1 MKIVIVSPYSPRWNN
16 IASVRWEKFAKYLSV
31 GHSVYFITSCFP
43 SKQSFRSFDLGQ
55 TKLVEIPLKYFKYD
69 PHVVVN
75 SKFAKKQTMFS
86 KLLRIIKREIR
97 PVLEKF
103 LPVSSGGMLLHDY
116 QAYVTELSKI
126 ISDHERTVLI
136 TTYDPWFSL
145 KLGKLFKKR
154 FPKTVVWLADFRDPS
169 FNLHESVLTKLPV
182 FAYATRRI
190 LAMADVVLVVS
201 KKMVEDYKR
210 LCGDK
215 VFFLPNGYDGE
226 LFLGECSDDTRENFE
241 IAYTGSF
248 HPGTRELSSF
258 ILALSRI
265 KEEKRDI
272 YSKLKFIYAG
282 KDYEYVQSLFDKFS
296 MLDILENRGFV
307 SRDEALR
314 LQAQA
319 DLLLLIVYTGEDPQ
333 EGRSIRTGKV
343 YEYLATGRPILVIAP
358 RDWEMREEI
367 ECDGIS
373 KVFEKSQTEMMA
385 DYIEQLFRKR
395 SPVDRKS
402 REQVIQSY
410 LYESLSKKLEGIIEK
425 ITLDESS
432 GKNA

>member
-16 IASVRWEKFAKYLSV
+16 IASVRCEKFAKYLSIN
-31 GHSVYFITSCFP
+31 HLIYFITSCFP

-55 TKLVEIPLKYFKYD
+55 ARLVEIPLKYFRYD
-69 PHVVVN
+69 PHVAVN
-75 SKFAKKQTMFS
+75 GKFAKEQTMFS
-86 KLLRIIKREIR
+86 KLLRRIKAEIK
-97 PVLEKF
+97 PVLERF
-103 LPVSSGGMLLHDY
+103 LPVSTGGMLLHDY

-126 ISDHERTVLI
+126 ISDHERTILI

-169 FNLHESVLTKLPV
+169 FNLDGSALTKLPV
-182 FAYATRRI
+182 FAYATKRI
-190 LAMADVVLVVS
+190 LSMADAVLVVS
-201 KKMVEDYKR
+201 KKMVEDYQR

-215 VFFLPNGYDGE
+215 VFFLPNGYDGK
-226 LFLGECSDDTRENFE
+226 LFLGECSDDTHEDFK
-241 IAYTGSF
+241 IVYTGSF
-248 HPGTRELSSF
+248 YPGTRELSWF

-265 KEEKRDI
+265 KERKRAI
-272 YSKLKFIYAG
+272 YSKLKFVYAG
-282 KDYEYVQSLFDKFS
+282 KDYEYVQTLFDRFS

-307 SRDEALR
+307 SRCEALK

-319 DLLLLIVYTGEDPQ
+319 DLLLLIGYTGKDPQ
-333 EGRSIRTGKV
+333 VGRSMRTGKV

-358 RDWEMREEI
+358 GVWEMREEI
-367 ECDGIS
+367 ECDGVS

-385 DYIEQLFRKR
+385 DYIEQLSRKR
-395 SPVDRKS
+395 SHVDREK

-410 LYESLSKKLEGIIEK
+410 LYENLSKKLEGIIEK
-425 ITLDESS
+425 ITLDKSAGRS
-432 GKNA
+432 A